1 MAFIPNESMLKM
13 QAMRSTSLFYANS
26 TMVGNRLMA
35 NTTISRFSTI
45 TNPVIVTMGELS
57 TIYSLNFLQETH
69 DRTIINSFYA
79 PTQEALTE
87 TLTKWASL
95 GFPNPYP
102 FCKFTMN
109 PPELCSD
116 GAKRDFFQYFR
127 YLTGKKFEDYN
138 STFEALMP
146 GFVVIHHHT
155 ENTLTYFVIKP

>member
-1 MAFIPNESMLKM
+1 MVNPGDINSGE
-13 QAMRSTSLFYANS
+13 MRSTLLSYARS
-26 TMVGNRLMA
+26 TFIGKRGPTG
-35 NTTISRFSTI
+35 TTILRFSTI
-45 TNPVIVTMGELS
+45 MNPVILTMGELS
-57 TIYSLNFLQETH
+57 TIYSINFLKETQ
-69 DRTIINSFYA
+69 DKAIINSFYA

-116 GAKRDFFQYFR
+116 GVKRDFFQYFR

>member
-1 MAFIPNESMLKM
+1 MVNPGDINSGET
-13 QAMRSTSLFYANS
+13 RSTLFSYARS
-26 TMVGNRLMA
+26 TFIGKRGPTG
-35 NTTISRFSTI
+35 TTALRFSTI
-45 TNPVIVTMGELS
+45 MNPVIVTMGELS
-57 TIYSLNFLQETH
+57 TIYSINFLKETQ
-69 DRTIINSFYA
+69 DKAIINSFYA

-116 GAKRDFFQYFR
+116 GGKRDFFQYFR

>member
-1 MAFIPNESMLKM
+1 MEGTQNEII
-13 QAMRSTSLFYANS
+13 QAIRFKSLMSANS

-35 NTTISRFSTI
+35 NTTIFRFSTI
-45 TNPVIVTMGELS
+45 TNPVILTVGELS
-57 TIYSLNFLQETH
+57 TIYSINFLKESQ
-69 DRTIINSFYA
+69 DRATINSFYA
-79 PTQEALTE
+79 PTKETLTE
-87 TLTKWASL
+87 TLSTWASL

-116 GAKRDFFQYFR
+116 GVKRDFFQYFR
-127 YLTGKKFEDYN
+127 YLTGKKFEDFN
-138 STFEALMP
+138 ATFEALMP

>member
-1 MAFIPNESMLKM
+1 MANPADENTPET
-13 QAMRSTSLFYANS
+13 RSTLLSYAKS
-26 TMVGNRLMA
+26 TIAGKRLMA
-35 NTTISRFSTI
+35 NMPIPRFSTI
-45 TNPVIVTMGELS
+45 MNPVILTMGELS
-57 TIYSLNFLQETH
+57 TIYSMNFLQESQ
-69 DRTIINSFYA
+69 DRTLINNFYA
-79 PTQEALTE
+79 PAKETLTE
-87 TLTKWASL
+87 TLSTWASL

-102 FCKFTMN
+102 FCKLTMN

-116 GAKRDFFQYFR
+116 GIKRDFFQYFR

>member
-1 MAFIPNESMLKM
+1 MANPADENTPEM
-13 QAMRSTSLFYANS
+13 QSTILFYAKS
-26 TMVGNRLMA
+26 TIAGKRQMA
-35 NTTISRFSTI
+35 NMTIPRFSTI
-45 TNPVIVTMGELS
+45 ISPVILTMGELS
-57 TIYSLNFLQETH
+57 TIYSINFLQESH
-69 DRTIINSFYA
+69 DRTLINSFYA
-79 PTQEALTE
+79 PSKEALTE
-87 TLTKWASL
+87 TLTTWASL

-116 GAKRDFFQYFR
+116 GVKRDFFQYFR

-155 ENTLTYFVIKP
+155 ENILTYFVIKP

>member
-1 MAFIPNESMLKM
+1 MAGNLNESM
-13 QAMRSTSLFYANS
+13 QAMRSLSLFYAQS
-26 TMVGNRLMA
+26 TMVGQRQMA
-35 NTTISRFSTI
+35 NTTIFRFSTI
-45 TNPVIVTMGELS
+45 TNPVILTVGELS
-57 TIYSLNFLQETH
+57 TIYSINFLKESQ
-69 DRTIINSFYA
+69 DRATINSFYA
-79 PTQEALTE
+79 PTKETLTE
-87 TLTKWASL
+87 TLSTWASL

-116 GAKRDFFQYFR
+116 GIKRDFFHYFR

-138 STFEALMP
+138 ATFESLMP